1 MALPS
6 GFVMPP
12 QKRSHANKT
21 ATTGTHDHPI
31 VSTAE
36 LLADLKEFHKSR
48 AAAKDVLPADAPVE
62 ALLGEND
69 FSDGSAEASSVTG
82 KVPLFSH
89 GAVLEN
95 RV

>member
-1 MALPS
+1 MAPK
-6 GFVMPP
+6 
-12 QKRSHANKT
+12 KRSHARKT
-21 ATTGTHDHPI
+21 ATTGTHDLTYDGYPI

-36 LLADLKEFHKSR
+36 LLADLKKFHKSR